1 MPLSLASRAVPWKS
15 ADMAAQQNGD
25 AYGTSR
31 FTCNSCDYKTSFHY
45 DEASDPYY
53 YETRDWSRNPVVG
66 TLFAFSSLS
75 LTTFS
80 ASFSS
85 FLLYHSFPCL
95 LPLELFAS
103 IATRK
108 TNGKDAWQRQVAHDY
123 AGLPPVTIDPD
134 GSENR
139 RRQAADKEGEWKK
152 VDGKWVP
159 A

>member
-1 MPLSLASRAVPWKS
+1 
-15 ADMAAQQNGD
+15 MAAQQNGD

-53 YETRDWSRNPVVG
+53 YETRDWSRNPV
-66 TLFAFSSLS
+66 
-75 LTTFS
+75 
-80 ASFSS
+80 
-85 FLLYHSFPCL
+85 
-95 LPLELFAS
+95 
-103 IATRK
+103 
-108 TNGKDAWQRQVAHDY
+108 RQVAHDY